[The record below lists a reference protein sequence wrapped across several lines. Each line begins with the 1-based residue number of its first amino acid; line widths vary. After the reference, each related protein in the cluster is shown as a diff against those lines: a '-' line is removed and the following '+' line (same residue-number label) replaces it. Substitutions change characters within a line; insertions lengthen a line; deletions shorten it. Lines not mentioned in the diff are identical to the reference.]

1 MNNKAIIKGFL
12 FPTFL
17 QITVV
22 TVIAGILKEEGYE
35 LGYNSLFGIVLIIFG
50 GMSSAFWGVIYQI
63 RYNDKRPLSIL
74 KDFFNIKQSIKI
86 YAMVMMFLFMDFC
99 SVIVSK
105 GFKIESL
112 LILLVLF
119 LRQ

>member
-35 LGYNSLFGIVLIIFG
+35 LGYNSLFGILLIIFFIPENVK
-50 GMSSAFWGVIYQI
+50 SS
-63 RYNDKRPLSIL
+63 R
-74 KDFFNIKQSIKI
+74 
-86 YAMVMMFLFMDFC
+86 
-99 SVIVSK
+99 
-105 GFKIESL
+105 
-112 LILLVLF
+112 LLVYKL
-119 LRQ
+119 

>member
-35 LGYNSLFGIVLIIFG
+35 LGYNSLFGIVLIILC
-50 GMSSAFWGVIYQI
+50 A
-63 RYNDKRPLSIL
+63 
-74 KDFFNIKQSIKI
+74 
-86 YAMVMMFLFMDFC
+86 
-99 SVIVSK
+99 
-105 GFKIESL
+105 
-112 LILLVLF
+112 
-119 LRQ
+119 

>member
-35 LGYNSLFGIVLIIFG
+35 LGYNSLFGIVLI
-50 GMSSAFWGVIYQI
+50 MSSAFWGVIYQI
-63 RYNDKRPLSIL
+63 RYNDKRPLSIF

-105 GFKIESL
+105 GFKIEGLLFL
-112 LILLVLF
+112 LILF
-119 LRQ
+119 IKSIAFG